1 MCISLHVSGN
11 TSQSLNKQ
19 TDNEIIQFI
28 STWMNLEGI
37 MLSELIRTDKDK
49 YHMRQVMC
57 GI

>member
-28 STWMNLEGI
+28 ATWMNLEGI

-49 YHMRQVMC
+49 YHMRHIMC
-57 GI
+57 EI